1 MNDTLGKQ
9 SAVAENVEALIAELE
24 ARKKERDTTCAH
36 LGLEA
41 YQLAKDSSD
50 DKTLLIKAATALT
63 HYFTD
68 ITSEFDKAVLYI
80 KEVIGMLDSELYAEP
95 KSEFY
100 RRLGLNYDYLG
111 ELIESKQAYDQSV
124 LLLENKENLSETGF
138 LTLAR
143 SLFNESIIYG
153 DLGLDTL
160 KKDYLH
166 RAFGYFQKANYQQGI
181 SRCYIS
187 FGVDSYNR
195 KEIQKSISFYE
206 KAIAIAEPMKDI
218 PPYCIAMGNSGI
230 VYAELGEKEKAVS
243 CAEKSIAQVKNQ
255 TNKHFE
261 LSIYQMAGRVYQLVQ
276 DFEKADFWFGEADVL
291 YIQMGKVIDNFELLR
306 FWAESLHSLG
316 RHQEAY
322 QKMVRFM
329 DQREE
334 LHKLNKQAELSDATL
349 KFQYEEGK
357 KEQELLKK
365 KNAEIEEYAHKLE
378 MSNFEL
384 NQFAHVASH
393 DMKEPLRTISN
404 YAQLLTKTLN
414 TDLEVD
420 QRDYLHYIN
429 DGAKRMMNVIQS
441 LLQLSKIDSA
451 LKKHEIEM
459 EEVVEDVKLMLKLN
473 IEDKKASIQSTRLPK
488 IVADRPYITQL
499 IQNLIGNGI
508 KYNESGAPKI
518 EISCHEKDNAYC
530 FEVSDNG
537 IGIAQQY
544 REKVFI
550 IFQRLHHRNEYDGTG
565 IGLSICKKIVESLG
579 GKIWIEDSPLGGTKV
594 CFTIPK

>member
-1 MNDTLGKQ
+1 MNDTLGNQ
-9 SAVAENVEALIAELE
+9 SSVTEKVEALIASLE
-24 ARKKERDTTCAH
+24 ARKKERDTTCSH

-41 YQLAKDSSD
+41 YQLAKNSSD
-50 DKTLLIKAATALT
+50 KKLFVKAATALT
-63 HYFTD
+63 HYYTD
-68 ITSEFDKAVLYI
+68 ITSEFDKSVLYI
-80 KEVIGMLDSELYAEP
+80 KEAIGLLDDEADDEA

-111 ELIESKQAYDQSV
+111 ELTQSKIAYDHSV
-124 LLLENKENLSETGF
+124 LLLENKKNLTETGL

-143 SLFNESIIYG
+143 SLFNQSIIYG
-153 DLGLDTL
+153 DLGMDAL
-160 KKDYLH
+160 KRDYLN
-166 RAFGYFQKANYQQGI
+166 RAFGFFQKANYQQGI

-187 FGVDSYNR
+187 FGVDSYNK
-195 KEIQKSISFYE
+195 KEIKKSICFYE
-206 KAIAIAEPMKDI
+206 KAITIAESMNDI

-230 VYAELGEKEKAVS
+230 VHAELGEMEKAIS
-243 CAEKSIAQVKNQ
+243 CVEKSLEQVKNQ

-261 LSIYQMAGRVYQLVQ
+261 LSIYQMAGRVYQLVK
-276 DFEKADFWFGEADVL
+276 DFEKADYYFGEADSL
-291 YIQMGKVIDNFELLR
+291 YTQMGKVSDNFELLR
-306 FWAESLHSLG
+306 FWAETLHELG
-316 RHQEAY
+316 KNEEAY
-322 QKMVRFM
+322 HKMIRFM

-334 LHKLNKQAELSDATL
+334 LHKLNKQAELTDATL
-349 KFQYEEGK
+349 RFQFEEGK

-365 KNAEIEEYAHKLE
+365 KNAEIQEYAQKLE

-441 LLQLSKIDSA
+441 LLQLSKIESA
-451 LKKHEIEM
+451 QKKQEIEM
-459 EEVVEDVKLMLKLN
+459 NEVVEDVKSMLKLN
-473 IEDKKASIQSTRLPK
+473 IEDRKATVHSTHLPK
-488 IVADRPYITQL
+488 IIADRPYITQL
-499 IQNLIGNGI
+499 MQNLIGNAI
-508 KYNESGAPKI
+508 KYNQSSSPKV
-518 EISCHEKDNAYC
+518 EISCKETDNAYS
-530 FEVSDNG
+530 FEVADNG
-537 IGIAQQY
+537 IGIAPQY

-565 IGLSICKKIVESLG
+565 IGLSICKKIVDSLG
-579 GKIWIEDSPLGGTKV
+579 GKIWIEDSHLGGTKL